1 MIPLHIDNRT
11 ICSINPRRVCCRIKD
26 FKSREDLQILANSD
40 HEVDI
45 VCEQS
50 IYCHLQIQ
58 FAVCSYI
65 LSLVLIRSQLPKL
78 HFVDDLLL
86 SASTVPMAFF
96 TRE

>member
-1 MIPLHIDNRT
+1 MIPLHIDNRA
-11 ICSINPRRVCCRIKD
+11 ISSVYPHRVCHRIKD
-26 FKSREDLQILANSD
+26 FKSREDLQILASSD
-40 HEVDI
+40 HEVDV

-50 IYCHLQIQ
+50 KCCNLQIQ

-78 HFVDDLLL
+78 QFIYDLLL